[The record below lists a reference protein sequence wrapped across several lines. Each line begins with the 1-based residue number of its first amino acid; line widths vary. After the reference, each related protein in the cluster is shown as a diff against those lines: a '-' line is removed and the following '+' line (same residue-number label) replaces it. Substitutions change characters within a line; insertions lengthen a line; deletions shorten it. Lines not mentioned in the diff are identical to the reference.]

1 MTRWLPLVP
10 FPPLSWWRLAWQ
22 DGDLKVDWAE
32 GYRKQTLR
40 NRLLL
45 TDAKGQMDISLPIDH
60 AHRRRHED
68 LSMSDMRFS
77 SHIPIRQIMRA
88 IQTAYGRAPY
98 FEHVMPELE
107 AIMAEHGPGA
117 EGATLG
123 QFSRATLVM
132 LLDWS
137 NRTPPKTLAALLETQ
152 SPAEDTSSK
161 HESGA
166 LSPDLWDW
174 PRYGQPFED
183 RNGFLAGR
191 SSLDTLFCVGPS
203 WAEFLPE
210 QRQA

>member
-1 MTRWLPLVP
+1 
-10 FPPLSWWRLAWQ
+10 
-22 DGDLKVDWAE
+22 
-32 GYRKQTLR
+32 
-40 NRLLL
+40 
-45 TDAKGQMDISLPIDH
+45 MDISLPIDH